1 MDKTKGI
8 YIRISQND
16 LDLLTKEA
24 KKANMSKSQLIRL
37 YIRNEKIQK
46 LITTLNR
53 SNAMHLKILLEI
65 SRVAGNINQI
75 AYHLNS
81 EKIQNQE
88 AFHLFL
94 KEAQNTKNI
103 FAFFKN
109 ESKEHLKEISNIM
122 D

>member
-81 EKIQNQE
+81 EKIEKKE
-88 AFHLFL
+88 AFELFL

>member
-1 MDKTKGI
+1 MDKTKRFWI
-8 YIRISQND
+8 RVSNDDYI
-16 LDLLTKEA
+16 LLEKQAE
-24 KKANMSKSQLIRL
+24 KNNLSKSQLIRL

-53 SNAMHLKILLEI
+53 TNAMHLKILLEI

-81 EKIQNQE
+81 EKIEKKE
-88 AFHLFL
+88 AFELFL

-109 ESKEHLKEISNIM
+109 ESKQYVKEISNM
-122 D
+122 VG

>member
-1 MDKTKGI
+1 MDKTKRFW
-8 YIRISQND
+8 IRISND
-16 LDLLTKEA
+16 DYILLEKQA
-24 KKANMSKSQLIRL
+24 KKNNLSKSQLIRL

-46 LITTLNR
+46 LIATLNR
-53 SNAMHLKILLEI
+53 TNAMHLKILLEI

-81 EKIQNQE
+81 EKIEKKE
-88 AFHLFL
+88 AFELFL

-109 ESKEHLKEISNIM
+109 ESKQYVKEISNM
-122 D
+122 VG

>member
-16 LDLLTKEA
+16 LDLLTKEG

-46 LITTLNR
+46 LIATLNR
-53 SNAMHLKILLEI
+53 TNAMHLKILLEI

-81 EKIQNQE
+81 EKIEKKE
-88 AFHLFL
+88 AFKLFL

-109 ESKEHLKEISNIM
+109 ESKQYVKEISNM
-122 D
+122 VG

>member
-46 LITTLNR
+46 LIATLNR
-53 SNAMHLKILLEI
+53 TNAMHLKILLEI

-81 EKIQNQE
+81 EKIEKKE
-88 AFHLFL
+88 AFELFL

-103 FAFFKN
+103 FTFFKN
-109 ESKEHLKEISNIM
+109 ESKQYVKEISNMIG
-122 D
+122 

>member
-1 MDKTKGI
+1 MDKTKRFW
-8 YIRISQND
+8 IRISND
-16 LDLLTKEA
+16 DYILLEKQAE
-24 KKANMSKSQLIRL
+24 KNNLSKSQLIRL

-46 LITTLNR
+46 LIATLNR
-53 SNAMHLKILLEI
+53 TNAMHLKILLEI

-81 EKIQNQE
+81 EKIEKKE
-88 AFHLFL
+88 AFDLFL

-109 ESKEHLKEISNIM
+109 ESKQYVKEISNM
-122 D
+122 VG

>member
-1 MDKTKGI
+1 MTKTKRLW
-8 YIRISQND
+8 IRISSSD
-16 LDLLTKEA
+16 YTLLEKQAE
-24 KKANMSKSQLIRL
+24 KNNLSKSQLIRL

>member
-1 MDKTKGI
+1 MDKTKRFW
-8 YIRISQND
+8 IRISND
-16 LDLLTKEA
+16 DYILLEKQAE
-24 KKANMSKSQLIRL
+24 KNNLSKSQLIRL

-46 LITTLNR
+46 LIATLNR
-53 SNAMHLKILLEI
+53 TNAMHLKILLEI

-81 EKIQNQE
+81 EKIEKKE
-88 AFHLFL
+88 AFELFL

-109 ESKEHLKEISNIM
+109 ESKQYVKEISNM
-122 D
+122 VG

>member
-1 MDKTKGI
+1 MNKTKRLW
-8 YIRISQND
+8 IRISND
-16 LDLLTKEA
+16 DYILLENQAEK
-24 KKANMSKSQLIRL
+24 NNLSKSQLIRL

-46 LITTLNR
+46 LIATLNR
-53 SNAMHLKILLEI
+53 TNAVHLKILLEI

-81 EKIQNQE
+81 EKMEKKE
-88 AFHLFL
+88 ARELFL

-109 ESKEHLKEISNIM
+109 ESKQYVKEISNIVG
-122 D
+122 

>member
-46 LITTLNR
+46 LIATLNR
-53 SNAMHLKILLEI
+53 TNAMHLKILLEI

-81 EKIQNQE
+81 EKIEKKE
-88 AFHLFL
+88 AFELFL
-94 KEAQNTKNI
+94 NSFFNYL
-103 FAFFKN
+103 FFK
-109 ESKEHLKEISNIM
+109 
-122 D
+122 